1 MFNYTDETMMP
12 FGMHRNKKLSNV
24 PADYLLFIYRENKL
38 NEPLKKYIEENL
50 EVLEAE
56 EKIIKAERRLDMKN
70 RYR

>member
-1 MFNYTDETMMP
+1 MMP
-12 FGMHRNKKLSNV
+12 FGMYRNKKLCNV
-24 PADYLLFIYRENKL
+24 PADYFLFIYRENKL

-70 RYR
+70 RYQ

>member
-12 FGMHRNKKLSNV
+12 FGIHRNKKLCNV
-24 PADYLLFIYRENKL
+24 PADYLLFIFRENKL